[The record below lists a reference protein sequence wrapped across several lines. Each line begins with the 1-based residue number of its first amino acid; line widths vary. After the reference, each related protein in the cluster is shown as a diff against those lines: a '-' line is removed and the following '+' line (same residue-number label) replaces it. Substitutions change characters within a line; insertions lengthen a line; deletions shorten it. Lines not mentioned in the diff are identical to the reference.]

1 VNFADRFRSGLRA
14 ATDGA
19 TQAHA
24 TAPRAAATFAA
35 RLTFEGV
42 ERRYPSAVALAG
54 LSLDIAPAEVVCLLG
69 PSGCGKTTLLRV
81 AAGIEKPTGGR
92 VLINGQ
98 EVAGEARFVPP
109 ERRNVGLMFQDFAL
123 FPHLTILANVAF
135 GLKSLPREDARREA
149 MAALARV
156 GLERYAEDYPH
167 ILSGGEQQRVAL
179 ARAIVPRPAVMLMDE
194 PFSGLDVQLR
204 ERLQEE
210 TLGLL
215 RETRAT
221 CLIVTH
227 APSEAIRLGD
237 RIAVMRA
244 GRLIQAGKPETLYR
258 NPADLFVARL
268 FSEINEI
275 ALRVEGG
282 SLRTPIGTF
291 AVPGLD
297 EGDGAIL
304 CIRRRAIR
312 LGPVGQGLPGR
323 VLHAR
328 FQGDLAVLE
337 IAAQGFERPLLTLV
351 REWEV
356 PERGREVSIS
366 VDPES
371 VLVFPRPSRRK
382 TPGFKPLGRAKEGVA
397 NLPLQALSAIV
408 QKTREPAALAAIGT
422 V

>member
-1 VNFADRFRSGLRA
+1 MNFAERFWPRGRPA
-14 ATDGA
+14 ADGA
-19 TQAHA
+19 
-24 TAPRAAATFAA
+24 APAPRAGRAAATFAA
-35 RLTFEGV
+35 RLTFERV
-42 ERRYPSAVALAG
+42 ERSYGATPALAG
-54 LSLDIAPAEVVCLLG
+54 ISLDIAPAEVVCLLG

-81 AAGIEKPTGGR
+81 ASGIERPTAGR
-92 VLINGQ
+92 VLINDQ
-98 EVAGEARFVPP
+98 EVAGPTRFVPP
-109 ERRNVGLMFQDFAL
+109 EKRNVGLMFQDFAL
-123 FPHLTILANVAF
+123 FPHLSILDNVAF
-135 GLKSLPREDARREA
+135 GLKSLPREEARREA
-149 MAALARV
+149 LAALARV
-156 GLERYAEDYPH
+156 GLERYAGDYPH

-204 ERLQEE
+204 ERMQEE
-210 TLGLL
+210 TLALL

-227 APSEAIRLGD
+227 APAEAIRLGD

-244 GRLIQAGKPETLYR
+244 GRLVQAGRAEMLYR

-275 ALRVEGG
+275 PLVVRGG
-282 SLRTPIGTF
+282 ALRTPIGAF

-297 EGDGAIL
+297 EGDAAIL

-312 LGPVGQGLPGR
+312 LGPAGRGLPGR
-323 VLHAR
+323 VLHTR

-337 IAAQGFERPLLTLV
+337 IVAEGFERPLLTLV

-356 PERGREVSIS
+356 PAPGTEVSIA

-371 VLVFPRPSRRK
+371 VLVFP
-382 TPGFKPLGRAKEGVA
+382 AEEGNGQDQRIAVA
-397 NLPLQALSAIV
+397 
-408 QKTREPAALAAIGT
+408 TRGIA
-422 V
+422 

>member
-1 VNFADRFRSGLRA
+1 LSFSDRFWPPFWPRLRPHSRSRSAEGQPA
-14 ATDGA
+14 P
-19 TQAHA
+19 AHA
-24 TAPRAAATFAA
+24 GRAAATIAA
-35 RLTFEGV
+35 RLTFDGV
-42 ERRYPSAVALAG
+42 ERRYGASLALAG

-81 AAGIEKPTGGR
+81 AAGIERPTAGR
-92 VLINGQ
+92 VLINDQ
-98 EVAGEARFVPP
+98 EVAGPDRFVAP
-109 ERRNVGLMFQDFAL
+109 EKRNVGLMFQDFAL

-135 GLKSLPREDARREA
+135 GLRSLPREDARREA
-149 MAALARV
+149 LAVLARV
-156 GLERYAEDYPH
+156 GLERYADDYPH

-210 TLGLL
+210 TIGLL

-227 APSEAIRLGD
+227 APAEAIRLGD
-237 RIAVMRA
+237 RIAVMRS
-244 GRLIQAGKPETLYR
+244 GRLIQAGKAEALYR

-275 ALRVEGG
+275 PLSVEGG
-282 SLRTPIGTF
+282 ALRTPIGTF

-297 EGDGAIL
+297 EGDAAIL
-304 CIRRRAIR
+304 CIRRRSIR
-312 LGPVGQGLPGR
+312 VGPAGKGLPGR
-323 VLHAR
+323 VLQAR

-337 IAAQGFERPLLTLV
+337 IAAQGFERPLHTLV
-351 REWEV
+351 RESEV
-356 PERGREVSIS
+356 PESGREVGLT

-371 VLVFPRPSRRK
+371 VLVFPAERQRDDAAR
-382 TPGFKPLGRAKEGVA
+382 LIAK
-397 NLPLQALSAIV
+397 S
-408 QKTREPAALAAIGT
+408 
-422 V
+422 

>member
-1 VNFADRFRSGLRA
+1 LRPHSRSRSAEGQPA
-14 ATDGA
+14 P
-19 TQAHA
+19 AHA
-24 TAPRAAATFAA
+24 GRAAATIAA
-35 RLTFEGV
+35 RLTFDGV
-42 ERRYPSAVALAG
+42 ERRYGASLALAG

-81 AAGIEKPTGGR
+81 AAGIERPTAGR
-92 VLINGQ
+92 VLINDQ
-98 EVAGEARFVPP
+98 EVAGPDRFVAP
-109 ERRNVGLMFQDFAL
+109 EKRNVGLMFQDFAL

-135 GLKSLPREDARREA
+135 GLRSLPREDARREA
-149 MAALARV
+149 LAVLARV
-156 GLERYAEDYPH
+156 GLERYADDYPH

-210 TLGLL
+210 TIGLL

-227 APSEAIRLGD
+227 APAEAIRLGD
-237 RIAVMRA
+237 RIAVMRS
-244 GRLIQAGKPETLYR
+244 GRLIQAGKAEALYR

-275 ALRVEGG
+275 PLSVEGG
-282 SLRTPIGTF
+282 ALRTPIGTF

-297 EGDGAIL
+297 EGDAAIL
-304 CIRRRAIR
+304 CIRRRSIR
-312 LGPVGQGLPGR
+312 VGPAGKGLPGR
-323 VLHAR
+323 VLQAR

-337 IAAQGFERPLLTLV
+337 IAAQGFERPLHTLV
-351 REWEV
+351 RESEV
-356 PERGREVSIS
+356 PESGREVGLT

-371 VLVFPRPSRRK
+371 VLVFPAERQRDDAAR
-382 TPGFKPLGRAKEGVA
+382 LMAK
-397 NLPLQALSAIV
+397 S
-408 QKTREPAALAAIGT
+408 
-422 V
+422 

>member
-1 VNFADRFRSGLRA
+1 LSFSDRFWPPFWPRLRPHSRSRSAEGQPA
-14 ATDGA
+14 P
-19 TQAHA
+19 AHA
-24 TAPRAAATFAA
+24 GRAAATIAA
-35 RLTFEGV
+35 RLTFDGV
-42 ERRYPSAVALAG
+42 ERRYGASLALAG

-81 AAGIEKPTGGR
+81 AAGIERPTAGR
-92 VLINGQ
+92 VLINDQ
-98 EVAGEARFVPP
+98 EVAGPDRFVAP
-109 ERRNVGLMFQDFAL
+109 EKRNVGLMFQDFAL

-135 GLKSLPREDARREA
+135 GLRSLPREDARREA
-149 MAALARV
+149 LAVLARV
-156 GLERYAEDYPH
+156 GLERYADDYPH

-210 TLGLL
+210 TIGLL

-227 APSEAIRLGD
+227 APAEAIRLGD
-237 RIAVMRA
+237 RIAVMRS
-244 GRLIQAGKPETLYR
+244 GRLIQAGKAEALYR

-275 ALRVEGG
+275 PLSVEGG
-282 SLRTPIGTF
+282 ALRTPIGTF

-297 EGDGAIL
+297 EGDAAIL
-304 CIRRRAIR
+304 CIRRRSIR
-312 LGPVGQGLPGR
+312 VGPAGKGLPGR
-323 VLHAR
+323 VLQAR

-337 IAAQGFERPLLTLV
+337 IAAQGFERPLHTLV
-351 REWEV
+351 RESEV
-356 PERGREVSIS
+356 PESGREVGLT

-371 VLVFPRPSRRK
+371 VLVFPAERQRDDAAR
-382 TPGFKPLGRAKEGVA
+382 LMAK
-397 NLPLQALSAIV
+397 S
-408 QKTREPAALAAIGT
+408 
-422 V
+422 

>member
-1 VNFADRFRSGLRA
+1 LSFIDRFWPPSWPRSRPLR
-14 ATDGA
+14 DGSSSP
-19 TQAHA
+19 QARPPA
-24 TAPRAAATFAA
+24 GRAAATIAA

-42 ERRYPSAVALAG
+42 ERSYGAKLALAG
-54 LSLDIAPAEVVCLLG
+54 VSLDIAPAEVVCLLG
-69 PSGCGKTTLLRV
+69 PSGCGKTTLLRI
-81 AAGIEKPTGGR
+81 AAGIERPTAGR
-92 VLINGQ
+92 VLINDQ
-98 EVAGEARFVPP
+98 EVSGPARFVAP
-109 ERRNVGLMFQDFAL
+109 EKRNVGLMFQDFAL

-149 MAALARV
+149 LAVLARV
-156 GLERYAEDYPH
+156 GLERYANDYPH

-210 TLGLL
+210 TIGLL

-227 APSEAIRLGD
+227 APAEAIRLGD

-244 GRLIQAGKPETLYR
+244 GRLVQAGKAEALYR

-275 ALRVEGG
+275 PLSVEGG
-282 SLRTPIGTF
+282 ALRTPIGTF
-291 AVPGLD
+291 AVPGLE
-297 EGDGAIL
+297 EGDPAIL

-312 LGPVGQGLPGR
+312 VGPAGKGLPGR
-323 VLHAR
+323 VLQAR

-337 IAAQGFERPLLTLV
+337 VAAQGFERPLQTLV
-351 REWEV
+351 RESEV
-356 PERGREVSIS
+356 PESGREVGLT

-371 VLVFPRPSRRK
+371 VLVFPAEPQRDDPARLIA
-382 TPGFKPLGRAKEGVA
+382 KP
-397 NLPLQALSAIV
+397 
-408 QKTREPAALAAIGT
+408 
-422 V
+422 